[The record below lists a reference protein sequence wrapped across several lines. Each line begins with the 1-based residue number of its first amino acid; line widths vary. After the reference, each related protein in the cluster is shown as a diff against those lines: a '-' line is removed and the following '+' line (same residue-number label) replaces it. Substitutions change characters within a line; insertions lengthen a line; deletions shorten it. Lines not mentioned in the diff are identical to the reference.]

1 MTIPAIAPPLI
12 PVDED
17 SLPEA
22 EAEAGATMLTVEE
35 ELDCERLDE
44 DECVLLEDVMLLYV
58 LVEVRALVDVV
69 VGIKDDDEEEEV
81 VSTASFRPH
90 NECQSSIQHWSIL
103 EIITHRLWKT
113 RAWSR

>member
-35 ELDCERLDE
+35 GLDCERLDE

-90 NECQSSIQHWSIL
+90 NDVSVFDTAL
-103 EIITHRLWKT
+103 EHP
-113 RAWSR
+113 